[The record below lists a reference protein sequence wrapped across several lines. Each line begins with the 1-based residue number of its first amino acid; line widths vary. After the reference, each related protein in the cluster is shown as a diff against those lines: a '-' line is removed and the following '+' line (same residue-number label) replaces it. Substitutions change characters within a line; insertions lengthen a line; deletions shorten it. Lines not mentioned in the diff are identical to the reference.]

1 MIDYGELSSY
11 KCFAGWLV
19 KKNGTIAMLY
29 KRCKRDDLVRIS
41 FVTFDVKFPLTLPV
55 RSGNLPFRGG

>member
-1 MIDYGELSSY
+1 MGSY
-11 KCFAGWLV
+11 LRKCFAGWLV

-41 FVTFDVKFPLTLPV
+41 FVTFDVKFPLT
-55 RSGNLPFRGG
+55 